1 MIMSILYVRNYR
13 RFKWKMI
20 IYNYN
25 NEESSNDM
33 NSEKLQNLILNS
45 VYKKSISQRDL
56 ARLSGISRNTL
67 NDILNGKIKKSS

>member
-1 MIMSILYVRNYR
+1 
-13 RFKWKMI
+13 MI